1 MNAKRLILPMA
12 AALVLYGCGGPQV
25 TMKNLQTGAVA
36 SCKGGWPATGMVS
49 DQVAQ
54 GLLIECVDGF
64 ARQGFE
70 VVSTSR
76 CTGCIEQLPT
86 SVAMP

>member
-25 TMKNLQTGAVA
+25 TMKNPQTGAVA
-36 SCKGGWPATGMVS
+36 SCKGGWRETGIVS

-54 GLLIECVDGF
+54 DLLIECVDGF
-64 ARQGFE
+64 SRQGFE
-70 VVSTSR
+70 LVSTSQCKG
-76 CTGCIEQLPT
+76 CTEQLPA